1 MHTARRPAGDRGLC
15 PGYHPSPI
23 DHRRSGPPR
32 SVPLTQHRA
41 GTNPHQAYPTFFLWV
56 GCNEPNH
63 RISGGGGT
71 GGYQGTGSWQE
82 GRYLGRFI
90 AGRGGCGHVRSRTA
104 VNFCCPAS
112 CGSTHPNQFRNKNG
126 APSFLV
132 GQARGSSSKLS
143 VFDFTSTAVYCHA
156 CLLWPTPQ
164 CPNLWH
170 MSSFLAKKYFF
181 PPA

>member
-41 GTNPHQAYPTFFLWV
+41 GTNPHQAYPTFFLWM

-63 RISGGGGT
+63 RTSGGEGT
-71 GGYQGTGSWQE
+71 RGYQGTGSWQE

-90 AGRGGCGHVRSRTA
+90 AGRGGVRACTFQDSGQFLLPCVLRQYTSEPISKQKWRA
-104 VNFCCPAS
+104 EFQG
-112 CGSTHPNQFRNKNG
+112 GSGPWLIEQVVRFR
-126 APSFLV
+126 FY
-132 GQARGSSSKLS
+132 
-143 VFDFTSTAVYCHA
+143 FDR
-156 CLLWPTPQ
+156 
-164 CPNLWH
+164 
-170 MSSFLAKKYFF
+170 
-181 PPA
+181 